1 MSNLLKKAWNQAK
14 TVEPSV
20 GNRFPEGKDIKCQL
34 FQMKMKPK
42 QDNPENIDVSLSYRT
57 LDDTDKGIKAGAV
70 HTQVYQC
77 YDRTFGQ
84 YEFKGQ
90 EDVNRLMLALK
101 AAGFQMDDETG
112 PEEVQE
118 LIREEEVLVSVY
130 AKANKKGYINVYV
143 NKAIQVETTQGT
155 ADEDLTELDNDDLDE
170 EGLDEEDFDEELE
183 LEVGMIVTAKP
194 PRARVVREYKIITLD
209 EDNNTANLKEM
220 KSGSMV
226 DDCPL
231 EKILKAVTDA

>member
-34 FQMKMKPK
+34 ISLKMKPK

-57 LDDTDKGIKAGAV
+57 LEDKDKGIKAGAV

-90 EDVNRLMLALK
+90 EDVNRLMVALK
-101 AAGFQMDDETG
+101 SAGFQMDDDTEI
-112 PEEVQE
+112 EEVQE
-118 LIREEEVLVSVY
+118 MIREEEILLSVY
-130 AKANKKGYINVYV
+130 SKANKKGYINVYV
-143 NKAIQVETTQGT
+143 NKAIENKVAEEVVEEDETTDS
-155 ADEDLTELDNDDLDE
+155 AAFDDD
-170 EGLDEEDFDEELE
+170 LDEEDFDEELE

-194 PRARVVREYKIITLD
+194 PRHRAVKEYKIITID
-209 EDNNTANLKEM
+209 EENETANLREM
-220 KSGSMV
+220 KSGNMV
-226 DDCPL
+226 DDCPVDR
-231 EKILKAVTDA
+231 ILKAVADA